1 MFRIPNYFQ
10 MNMTWDEAVRTIK
23 GRGKGN
29 LLEGMEEMNDIWDRY
44 VAALAGDMY
53 EDDHAFFEE
62 WIYEVNAYN
71 IVFEGMGKLFGED
84 HNGLYY
90 TIAK

>member
-1 MFRIPNYFQ
+1 MLVDF
-10 MNMTWDEAVRTIK
+10 
-23 GRGKGN
+23 
-29 LLEGMEEMNDIWDRY
+29 
-44 VAALAGDMY
+44 AGDMY

-71 IVFEGMGKLFGED
+71 IVFEGMGKLFGEKTFD
-84 HNGLYY
+84 TRNGLYY

>member
-10 MNMTWDEAVRTIK
+10 MNMTWEEATTIIK

-29 LLEGMEEMNDIWDRY
+29 LLEGMEEMNDVWDQYARGNT
-44 VAALAGDMY
+44 GDLY
-53 EDDHAFFEE
+53 ESDSDFYEH

-71 IVFEGMGKLFGED
+71 IVFEGMSKLFKE
-84 HNGLYY
+84 
-90 TIAK
+90 AA

>member
-10 MNMTWDEAVRTIK
+10 MNMTWEEATTIIK

-29 LLEGMEEMNDIWDRY
+29 LLEGMEEMNDIWDQYARGNT
-44 VAALAGDMY
+44 GDLY
-53 EDDHAFFEE
+53 ESDSDFYEH

-71 IVFEGMGKLFGED
+71 IVFEGMSKLFKE
-84 HNGLYY
+84 
-90 TIAK
+90 AA

>member
-10 MNMTWDEAVRTIK
+10 MNMTWEEATTIIK

-29 LLEGMEEMNDIWDRY
+29 LLEGMEEMNDVWDQYARGNT
-44 VAALAGDMY
+44 GDLY
-53 EDDHAFFEE
+53 ESDSDFYEH

-71 IVFEGMGKLFGED
+71 IVFEGMSKLFGE
-84 HNGLYY
+84 
-90 TIAK
+90 AA